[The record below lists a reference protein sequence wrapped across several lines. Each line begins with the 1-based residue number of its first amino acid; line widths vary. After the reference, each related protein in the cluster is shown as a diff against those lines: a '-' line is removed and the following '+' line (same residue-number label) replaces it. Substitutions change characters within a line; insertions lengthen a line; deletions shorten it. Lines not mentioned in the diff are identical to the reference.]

1 MRMPILFV
9 ALTLVSLPADADVLN
24 FDLTPSS
31 LSAPAGKST
40 TLEFTGTLSN
50 PGTAVHFLNGDV
62 SFLDPSLTL
71 DDSPF
76 FTFAPLSLSGG
87 GVYSG
92 PFFDVVVSPATPF
105 GSYPGT
111 FTIQGGANNN
121 AFDNL
126 ATANFT
132 VHVTGTVV
140 PEPSSFGLLLLAF
153 LILAASYH
161 RRSHAAR

>member
-1 MRMPILFV
+1 MRMSILFG
-9 ALTLVSLPADADVLN
+9 ALTLVSLPAAADILN
-24 FDLTPSS
+24 FDLTASS

-40 TLEFTGTLSN
+40 TLEVTGTLSN
-50 PGTAVHFLNGDV
+50 PGTAVQFLNGDV

-76 FTFAPLSLSGG
+76 FTFAPLSLSGD

-105 GSYPGT
+105 GSYPAT

-126 ATANFT
+126 ATADFT
-132 VHVTGTVV
+132 VHVSGTVV

-153 LILAASYH
+153 PILAASCH
-161 RRSHAAR
+161 RRSQAAR